1 MRLPRDS
8 DFYIGENGNEGI
20 FFSFSAG
27 NWRDKERNSV
37 SRGRGR
43 SAAME
48 EQVERKWAR
57 ELEGGWERERGRGGS
72 YCIPVASVQS
82 NKI

>member
-1 MRLPRDS
+1 MRGFFFL
-8 DFYIGENGNEGI
+8 FQQGIGGI
-20 FFSFSAG
+20 KRETACPG
-27 NWRDKERNSV
+27 GVEEALQWRRK
-37 SRGRGR
+37 
-43 SAAME
+43 
-48 EQVERKWAR
+48 VERKWAR

>member
-1 MRLPRDS
+1 M
-8 DFYIGENGNEGI
+8 
-20 FFSFSAG
+20 
-27 NWRDKERNSV
+27 

-57 ELEGGWERERGRGGS
+57 ELEGGWERERGRGGGGS

>member
-1 MRLPRDS
+1 M
-8 DFYIGENGNEGI
+8 
-20 FFSFSAG
+20 
-27 NWRDKERNSV
+27 

-57 ELEGGWERERGRGGS
+57 ELEGGWERERGRGGGS